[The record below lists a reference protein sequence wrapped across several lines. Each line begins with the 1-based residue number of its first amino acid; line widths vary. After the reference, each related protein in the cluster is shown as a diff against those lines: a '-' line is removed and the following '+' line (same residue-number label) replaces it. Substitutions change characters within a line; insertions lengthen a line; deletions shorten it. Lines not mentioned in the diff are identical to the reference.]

1 MNQLIGK
8 LTDLPAPRS
17 PELSR
22 DRIDPRVDTKIE
34 RVMSIN
40 EYLRNPVASGIQM
53 KDGGAYDIVRLEE
66 LLLESLDSDDS
77 DWKNI
82 PNNMLEVVEK
92 TLMDLSSD
100 FELDNSKRE
109 KITIALSDIWEARRE
124 AEEALAREEAETQ
137 TAQQKA
143 KGLADTAQKAEEN
156 VEAGILDQFENLSN
170 QIDAKR
176 IELDDLS
183 KSKGFFARLFSTQ
196 LQLGRRELR
205 QMEEELNKLSASLG
219 ETMGGSRA
227 TSKVISG
234 SKSRNRAEQLTK
246 ETKQAQRGSQ
256 R

>member
-137 TAQQKA
+137 TAQQK
-143 KGLADTAQKAEEN
+143 
-156 VEAGILDQFENLSN
+156 
-170 QIDAKR
+170 
-176 IELDDLS
+176 
-183 KSKGFFARLFSTQ
+183 GFFARLFSTQ
-196 LQLGRRELR
+196 LRLGRRELR